1 MFCLGSGCETSCL
14 TKKSLDACIGGKFQF
29 LISLFTLFYWGLIVG
44 LNAMVIF
51 NYISKKR
58 SSCLDI
64 IEFFSEIKITL
75 KYPNESL
82 NSKPIINCLFFSEV
96 FQGMI
101 YSLCHKISC
110 NSCWR
115 LNFADTD
122 LLCQAQKSV
131 LICVLNQAQRKEKKR
146 QKEEDYHSSYAT
158 ENNLPMQRKGKDRKK
173 NSFLVSQGALRV
185 RGRGE
190 GVQPDVLLY
199 ITNWLPFAYIEILW
213 DSLFSLSF

>member
-29 LISLFTLFYWGLIVG
+29 LISLFTLFYWSLIVG

-82 NSKPIINCLFFSEV
+82 NSKPIINWKSAFLRSV
-96 FQGMI
+96 SRNDTPDVVT
-101 YSLCHKISC
+101 SLATLAGDWILPTQTYYVKHKRVSQ
-110 NSCWR
+110 
-115 LNFADTD
+115 F
-122 LLCQAQKSV
+122 V
-131 LICVLNQAQRKEKKR
+131 LWTR
-146 QKEEDYHSSYAT
+146 
-158 ENNLPMQRKGKDRKK
+158 PKGKRKNDRKK
-173 NSFLVSQGALRV
+173 RITIPAMQLKTICLC
-185 RGRGE
+185 RGRERTGKK
-190 GVQPDVLLY
+190 
-199 ITNWLPFAYIEILW
+199 IAI
-213 DSLFSLSF
+213 